1 MRLEA
6 LGFANVFDYAG
17 GKKDWMAEGM
27 PVEGD
32 RAAEARVGSLARI
45 DPPTCRPG
53 VLLSQLTGREEIE
66 EWGLCVVTDRAG
78 TVHGALSENAISSAD
93 PGEPVDMVMEL
104 APVTLRP
111 DASIEG
117 TMRYLEER
125 SLDSV
130 LITTSRGRLIGVLT
144 YHDLHT
150 HAEKTAGTE

>member
-32 RAAEARVGSLARI
+32 RAAEARIGSLARI
-45 DPPTCRPG
+45 DPPTCRPD
-53 VLLSQLTGREEIE
+53 VLVGQLAGRPDIE
-66 EWGLCVVTDRAG
+66 QWGRCVVTDGAG
-78 TVHGALSENAISSAD
+78 TVHGALSPSAIASAD
-93 PGEPVDMVMEL
+93 PGEPVDLIMEL

-117 TMRYLEER
+117 TMKYLEER

-130 LITTSRGRLIGVLT
+130 LVTTSRGRLLGVLT

-150 HAEKTAGTE
+150 HLEETEASE